1 VVRDLML
8 GTDLAGGCE
17 SSDIRP
23 PSLSMEESSAK
34 VSLISRGDKP
44 DLEKGEV
51 TPTEEPE
58 GGERLAGT
66 NRHQARHMEQDKPQD
81 SLFTLSSTAQ
91 VTDTDDASGGLLAG
105 TDSTRNRV

>member
-1 VVRDLML
+1 MVRYLML

-17 SSDIRP
+17 SSDVRP

-66 NRHQARHMEQDKPQD
+66 NRVSSGQAH
-81 SLFTLSSTAQ
+81 
-91 VTDTDDASGGLLAG
+91 GAG
-105 TDSTRNRV
+105 QATGQPFYPVLHFPGH